1 MSSFDK
7 MTAQTSAQEIKL
19 RLTTLQS
26 RQKRLYWL
34 ALVSLV
40 VVILL
45 AILSFVQQA
54 FLLSFWDL
62 SQTVQQLHIPASVD
76 LSRFQTSELPHYLGR
91 FLSWLGW
98 LILKICAVL
107 LGGFIS
113 IRLLKHFGYF
123 RQRFKSLVLK
133 FVAWL
138 ISCILI
144 WSSLS
149 YVQYYLSETE
159 QQSYQVLLGYD
170 QNIQDSVIA
179 QQLAQ
184 GRELEAVKAYLLAQ
198 TALLHRPVDRAAA
211 ETYMQQLIVSEETQ
225 PYFAG
230 YGFKAEQLW
239 AMQQQLYGQ
248 SVTPIGKS
256 MDHKALQAK
265 QLSAALQW
273 VIYFML
279 CLSLCCAALSY
290 VFARNIQQ
298 RCRRIQQLLD
308 ESTLNI

>member
-19 RLTTLQS
+19 RLTTLQR

-34 ALVSLV
+34 AFAGLI

-45 AILSFVQQA
+45 AILSFVQHDL
-54 FLLSFWDL
+54 LLSFWDL
-62 SQTVQQLHIPASVD
+62 SQSVQQLHIPASVD

-107 LGGFIS
+107 IGGFIS
-113 IRLLKHFGYF
+113 IRVLKHFGYF

-138 ISCILI
+138 ISCIVI

-149 YVQYYLSETE
+149 YLQYYLSETE
-159 QQSYQVLLGYD
+159 QQSYQVLLSYD
-170 QNIQDSVIA
+170 QNIQESVIA

-211 ETYMQQLIVSEETQ
+211 ETYMQQLLVSEQTQ

-239 AMQQQLYGQ
+239 AMQQQLYGK
-248 SVTPIGKS
+248 SVSPIGQS

-265 QLSAALQW
+265 KLSVVLQW
-273 VIYFML
+273 IIYLML
-279 CLSLCCAALSY
+279 GMTLCCTALSY

-298 RCRRIQQLLD
+298 RCRRIEQLLQ
-308 ESTLNI
+308 

>member
-1 MSSFDK
+1 MHLSSFDK
-7 MTAQTSAQEIKL
+7 MTAQTSAHEIKL
-19 RLTTLQS
+19 RLTTLQR
-26 RQKRLYWL
+26 RQKRLYVL
-34 ALVSLV
+34 AFAGLVL
-40 VVILL
+40 VILL
-45 AILSFVQQA
+45 AILSVVQQDL
-54 FLLSFWDL
+54 LLSFWDL
-62 SQTVQQLHIPASVD
+62 SLSVQQLHIPASVD

-91 FLSWLGW
+91 ILSWIGW

-113 IRLLKHFGYF
+113 IRVLKHFGYF

-138 ISCILI
+138 ISCIVI

-149 YVQYYLSETE
+149 YLQYYLSETE
-159 QQSYQVLLGYD
+159 QQSYQVLLSYD
-170 QNIQDSVIA
+170 ENIQESVIA

-211 ETYMQQLIVSEETQ
+211 ETYMQQLLISEQTQ

-239 AMQQQLYGQ
+239 AMQQQLYGK
-248 SVTPIGKS
+248 SVSPIGQS

-265 QLSAALQW
+265 KLSVVFKW
-273 VIYFML
+273 IIYLVL
-279 CLSLCCAALSY
+279 CLTLFCTLLSY
-290 VFARNIQQ
+290 MLARNIQQ
-298 RCRRIQQLLD
+298 RCRRVEQLLQ
-308 ESTLNI
+308 